1 MGPQYT
7 AVADETLAAVHV
19 AVFIRNDLFK
29 QVGRVGTDRV
39 ATGIA
44 NIIGNKG
51 GVGVSMDIGTTSF
64 LFVCAHFAAH
74 QEQVAR
80 RNLDFKKINN
90 KLKLGLERQPD
101 VALAQDRFERVFW
114 MGDLNY
120 RVNGTRKMVD
130 VLMKRDMHEVM
141 LANDQ
146 LIMEMDKRE
155 VFKGFE
161 EGDITFKPTYKFDTG
176 FDRYDTS
183 SKQRI
188 PAWTDRVLY
197 KRSRKVKLE
206 KYDACAD
213 VRSSDHKPVYAIFSV
228 AFVPL
233 ERKAEAAPDLSGK
246 SSACSIM

>member
-29 QVGRVGTDRV
+29 QVGRVGTDKV

-44 NIIGNKG
+44 NVIGNKG

-74 QEQVAR
+74 QGHVAR
-80 RNLDFKKINN
+80 RNLDFKKINH
-90 KLKLGLERQPD
+90 KLKLGLERLPE
-101 VALAQDRFERVFW
+101 VTLAQDRFDRVFW

-130 VLMKRDMHEVM
+130 ELLRRDMREVM

-146 LIMEMDKRE
+146 LTLAMKNRD
-155 VFKGFE
+155 VFAGFD
-161 EGDITFKPTYKFDTG
+161 EGDITFAPTYKFDTG
-176 FDRYDTS
+176 TNRYDTS
-183 SKQRI
+183 NKQRI
-188 PAWTDRVLY
+188 SAWTDRVLY

-206 KYDACAD
+206 RYDACAD
-213 VRSSDHKPVYAIFSV
+213 VMTSDHKPVYAIFSV

-233 ERKAEAAPDLSGK
+233 ERRDAPAPDLK
-246 SSACSIM
+246 SNLCSIM